1 MLLTCYIT
9 CIIITQGYYGT
20 SRGDFSN
27 FKILILTKQLTNSA
41 TFVWLDEVKC
51 IHSWPSWKMAA
62 ILDFRLTNLDLIT
75 IEMAHANVGACIIIC
90 TIHPKNAN
98 YLLHSKSVKTC
109 PDGNVTTCPNV
120 ISLTKFVIVK
130 KNRCTLHLATY
141 IQGSVYSRN
150 HEHLYIHNI

>member
-1 MLLTCYIT
+1 MYYNYTGVLWNIQRRLQQLQNINFDKKIDELT
-9 CIIITQGYYGT
+9 
-20 SRGDFSN
+20 
-27 FKILILTKQLTNSA
+27 SA

-75 IEMAHANVGACIIIC
+75 IEMSHANVGACIIIC

-98 YLLHSKSVKTC
+98 YLLHSKSVTTC

-150 HEHLYIHNI
+150 HEHLYIHNILLHYNV